1 MLFVLY
7 WDTTASLSADQR
19 LEVAARLRDAGLFAA
34 GRLEIV
40 RWEVAPDGRD
50 TLLVDAESED
60 EFNRV
65 LEEWQAAA
73 PGCFKLAKDSPFGG
87 QSSP

>member
-7 WDTTASLSADQR
+7 WDTTASLSSHQR
-19 LEVAARLRDAGLFAA
+19 LEVATRLRDAGLFAS

-40 RWEVAPDGRD
+40 RWEVSPDGRD

-60 EFNRV
+60 DFNQV
-65 LEEWQAAA
+65 LDEWRAAA
-73 PGCFKLAKDSPFGG
+73 PGCFELAKDSPFGT
-87 QSSP
+87 SSQ